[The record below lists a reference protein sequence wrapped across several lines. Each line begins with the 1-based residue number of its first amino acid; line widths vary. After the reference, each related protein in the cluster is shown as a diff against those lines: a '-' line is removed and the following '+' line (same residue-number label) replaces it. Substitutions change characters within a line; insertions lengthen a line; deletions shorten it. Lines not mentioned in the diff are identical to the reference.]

1 MAPARPPFGRS
12 TPTALLLAGGLG
24 LGACIVQKGAPVE
37 SVGGDASAAAGPPL
51 RASAAATHRFIGTAI
66 MSGRLANPK
75 ANALIAREFN
85 SLSPE
90 NEMKWESIE
99 PQPGAFS
106 FGPGDKLVA
115 FAEQN
120 GMRMRGH
127 TLVWH
132 SQLAPWVKGLKG
144 EALRSAMAK
153 HIAAVAGHFAGHI
166 GQWDVVNEAIADG
179 PTGALRDDSPFT
191 ALGEGF
197 IAEAFKL
204 ARQADPKAQLIY
216 NDYEIEGEGVPK
228 SEAAF
233 QLCKR
238 LKEAGVPIDG
248 VGFQMH
254 VDPRQWPTAEQIRSN
269 VARYAALG
277 LIVEFTEVDV
287 PVGELVGTIDEK
299 LQQQAT
305 IAHDIVGACMA
316 VDKCTGITFWGLTD
330 SDSWLNDPHWGKLR
344 GKGPHYPL
352 LFNASLQPKPIVGR
366 VDAAFSGK

>member
-1 MAPARPPFGRS
+1 MSTSPRS
-12 TPTALLLAGGLG
+12 LVAYLSTGALA
-24 LGACIVQKGAPVE
+24 LGACIIHTPPGETPGSQVAE
-37 SVGGDASAAAGPPL
+37 GPPL
-51 RASAAATHRFIGTAI
+51 RAAAASTKRYVGTAI
-66 MSGRLANPK
+66 MSGRLANAP
-75 ANALIAREFN
+75 ARALIARQFN

-99 PQPGAFS
+99 PQPGVFS
-106 FGPGDKLVA
+106 FEAGDKLA
-115 FAEQN
+115 DFAAKN
-120 GMRMRGH
+120 NMRLRGH

-132 SQLAPWVKGLKG
+132 SQLPQWVKGLKG
-144 EALRSAMAK
+144 DALRAAMAK
-153 HIAAVAGHFAGHI
+153 HIAAVAGHYAGKI

-179 PTGALRDDSPFT
+179 DSGALRDDSPFT
-191 ALGEGF
+191 PLGEGF

-216 NDYEIEGEGVPK
+216 NDYEIEGPGAPK

-254 VDPRQWPTAEQIRSN
+254 VDPRKWPTAEQIRAN
-269 VARYAALG
+269 VARYAELG

-287 PVGELVGTIDEK
+287 PVGEMSGTIDEK

-305 IAHDIVGACMA
+305 VAHDIVAACMA

-330 SDSWLNDPHWGKLR
+330 ADSWFNDPQWGKLR
-344 GKGPHYPL
+344 GKLPHYPL
-352 LFNASLQPKPIVGR
+352 LFNSNLHPKPVVGA
-366 VDAAFSGK
+366 VEAAFNGK

>member
-1 MAPARPPFGRS
+1 VKLAPRRRLGLVGWLAAG
-12 TPTALLLAGGLG
+12 ALA
-24 LGACIVQKGAPVE
+24 LGACIIHTPPGEPATPADE
-37 SVGGDASAAAGPPL
+37 GPPL
-51 RASAAATHRFIGTAI
+51 RAAAEATHRYVGTAI
-66 MSGRLANPK
+66 MSGRLSSAP
-75 ANALIAREFN
+75 ARALIGRQFN

-99 PQPGAFS
+99 PQPGVFS
-106 FGPGDKLVA
+106 FEAGDKLVD
-115 FAEQN
+115 FAAKN

-132 SQLAPWVKGLKG
+132 SQLAPWVKGLQG

-153 HIAAVAGHFAGHI
+153 HIAAVAGHFAGRI
-166 GQWDVVNEAIADG
+166 GQWDVVNEALADG
-179 PTGALRDDSPFT
+179 DSGALRDDSPFT
-191 ALGEGF
+191 SLGEGF

-204 ARQADPKAQLIY
+204 AHQADPKAQLVY
-216 NDYEIEGEGVPK
+216 NDYEIEGPGAAK

-254 VDPRQWPTAEQIRSN
+254 VDPRQWPTADQIRAN

-287 PVGELVGTIDEK
+287 PVGELSGTIDEK
-299 LQQQAT
+299 LQQQAK
-305 IAHDIVGACMA
+305 IAHDLVAACVA
-316 VDKCTGITFWGLTD
+316 VDKCTGITFWGLAD
-330 SDSWLNDPHWGKLR
+330 PDSWLNDPHWGKLR

-352 LFNASLQPKPIVGR
+352 LFNGNYHAKPV
-366 VDAAFSGK
+366 VAAVEAAFRGK